1 MNKDLQTIF
10 KQSSSV
16 NFISGRRGRGKTD
29 FAFKLLEN
37 ALSEGF
43 IDKIASNVTTSDE
56 RVEYI
61 CYFDRLEDWLKTKG
75 RKGYL
80 LDELGKHLN
89 RMRFMTQKSKLI
101 LDVCQLMRKFDAH
114 MIGIAPSR
122 SLVNK
127 MFLDSD
133 ILDSHM
139 EKLSLKIVEVNNYV
153 TFKSYQLFKVPRTTI
168 HFLTKD
174 IAVFELKDP
183 TRTKE
188 TFDNLPSFERAAQLY
203 LQHRSLRK
211 VANIMGISHVAV
223 HHLLNT
229 KVGKLNTG

>member
-1 MNKDLQTIF
+1 
-10 KQSSSV
+10 
-16 NFISGRRGRGKTD
+16 
-29 FAFKLLEN
+29 
-37 ALSEGF
+37 
-43 IDKIASNVTTSDE
+43 
-56 RVEYI
+56 
-61 CYFDRLEDWLKTKG
+61 
-75 RKGYL
+75 
-80 LDELGKHLN
+80 
-89 RMRFMTQKSKLI
+89 MTQKSKLF

-114 MIGIAPSR
+114 MIGIAPSK

-139 EKLSLKIVEVNNYV
+139 EKLSKKIVEVNNYV

-168 HFLTKD
+168 QFLTKD

-203 LQHRSLRK
+203 LKHRSLRK
-211 VANIMGISHVAV
+211 VANIMGISHVTV
-223 HHLLNT
+223 SHLLNT
-229 KVGKLNTG
+229 KVGKLNTC